1 MASTTADLAAYY
13 SRVLFI
19 MYWSIMPI
27 LFVMGIVGAI
37 LSGIIFSHRSMR
49 QNPGSIYFIALSVT
63 IFMIMVSYVLLL
75 SLRIVANVQL
85 SSQSL
90 AYCKLLTYSTSL
102 CPALH
107 RYCLVLA
114 AIDRTLITSS
124 NATVRKQSTHR
135 LAYWTI
141 SGMTLI
147 AILYYIHVLI
157 GYDIYALSPGTIA
170 CAPSLVTT
178 LGTNYLSKQSSVT
191 HFEDLSN
198 EVIYEILEF
207 LDYFHIYQSFYN
219 LNSRFRKF
227 LTCSNFPIKINI
239 SSISRSNF
247 QDYYTDIIIP
257 YQHRITSICIRN
269 LFFNCDISL
278 HTILSKFIQLER
290 LILENISSEYVE
302 NILKDIAC
310 LPNLSSLVI
319 IVEDHVKNVNEC
331 YLGIFR
337 LPKLKYCKIS
347 LGNYNFISDSLP
359 YATNEFSSIEQLVI
373 KHEVYFNA
381 IHRLLSYVPQLRR
394 LSLNYS
400 YNYYDRNQPSQPI
413 ILNSLTHLFLKLNKV
428 SFDEFEQLTKT
439 FFCKTQILYLHVT
452 NRQEYINI
460 NDNQW
465 KQLILSHMPFLRL
478 FDLYIDYH
486 IHQIGELQ
494 LKESNSTLWIN
505 RQWVFNHGSSYSTNS
520 YRRKKYILQTTINQQ
535 IDLNYQETNLN
546 SVRHVC
552 LWGKVAIDNCTYR
565 FPNATD
571 LTLEC
576 ISLEKLNNTII
587 TLKHL
592 IPWENLTKL
601 EINSQSNSLEIL
613 IRVLPLT
620 PTIVT
625 AKIDRVVVDSK
636 DFVAIRNRASFRL
649 ASSVNIIQNL
659 TVEEINEVEE
669 AKLLF
674 ILCPRLQ
681 HFTITGTKTACAAP
695 IVRSL
700 LSKDNENTR
709 HLISLCVP
717 ADNSRYLGKMEE
729 LSQAKKLLYDCLVKV
744 NYRYVFLWR

>member
-1 MASTTADLAAYY
+1 
-13 SRVLFI
+13 
-19 MYWSIMPI
+19 
-27 LFVMGIVGAI
+27 
-37 LSGIIFSHRSMR
+37 
-49 QNPGSIYFIALSVT
+49 
-63 IFMIMVSYVLLL
+63 MVFGLCRTFLL
-75 SLRIVANVQL
+75 SIVISPSSCNML
-85 SSQSL
+85 S
-90 AYCKLLTYSTSL
+90 
-102 CPALH
+102 
-107 RYCLVLA
+107 
-114 AIDRTLITSS
+114 I
-124 NATVRKQSTHR
+124 
-135 LAYWTI
+135 
-141 SGMTLI
+141 
-147 AILYYIHVLI
+147 
-157 GYDIYALSPGTIA
+157 
-170 CAPSLVTT
+170 TT
-178 LGTNYLSKQSSVT
+178 LGTNYLSKQSSFT

-269 LFFNCDISL
+269 LFFNCDVSL
-278 HTILSKFIQLER
+278 HIILSKFIQLER

-331 YLGIFR
+331 YLDIFR
-337 LPKLKYCKIS
+337 LLKLKYCKIS

-373 KHEVYFNA
+373 KHEVYFKA

-400 YNYYDRNQPSQPI
+400 YNHYDRNQPSQPI

-428 SFDEFEQLTKT
+428 SYDELEQLTKT
-439 FFCKTQILYLHVT
+439 FFCKTQVLYLHVT
-452 NRQEYINI
+452 NCQEYINI
-460 NDNQW
+460 NDNRW
-465 KQLILSHMPFLRL
+465 KQLILSHMPFLRV

-494 LKESNSTLWIN
+494 SKESNSPLWIN

-520 YRRKKYILQTTINQQ
+520 YRRKKYILKTTINQQ

-552 LWGKVAIDNCTYR
+552 LWGRVAIDNCTYR

-576 ISLEKLNNTII
+576 ISLEKLNNTIT

-649 ASSVNIIQNL
+649 ASSVNIIRNL
-659 TVEEINEVEE
+659 TVDEINEVEE

-700 LSKDNENTR
+700 LSKDNEYTR

-744 NYRYVFLWR
+744 NYRHVFLWR